1 MSVRRSLRTR
11 LFAAF
16 VVMALGLLVASSVAT
31 YVLVRRA
38 IEREALD
45 DMRDRAGQLAELAG
59 DFRVQL
65 PQDDPETRDVNEF
78 RVAVDRLRG
87 LGRALELASVVA
99 VVMGPDGELVQPPFL
114 ERSGERLDLPRG
126 VELDDI
132 DTEAV
137 LAGDESTGRRGE
149 LVFLAQPVR
158 DTQLGLLVLVA
169 TDTIDLSVLDRA
181 LPLLLVAVAVLLAL
195 AAVVSAWLARR
206 LLRPVRAIEVA
217 ARDLAAGD
225 LTARASLPKGTDEEM
240 RALARTLNALAARLE
255 DRRDADRAFLMSVS
269 HDLRTPLT
277 AIRGYAEALADGT
290 VDGAE
295 GRARAAGIIQ
305 AETRR
310 LERLVRDL
318 LDLARLD
325 AHEYSLTPQPCDAA
339 AVVRDAAEAFLP
351 AAHDIGVELAVDAR
365 EPVRAD
371 VDPDRL
377 GQVVANLVE
386 NALKFARARI
396 DVEVHAAP
404 GELELLVTDDGPGIA
419 DSEVE
424 RVFERLYTARG
435 TPGRSVGTGLG
446 LAIVGE
452 LAGAMGGS
460 ARVEK
465 PSGGGVR
472 FVVTLPIGPSASV

>member
-11 LFAAF
+11 LFVAF

-45 DMRDRAGQLAELAG
+45 DMRARAGRLAELAD

-65 PQDDPETRDVNEF
+65 PQDDPETGVNEF
-78 RVAVDRLRG
+78 RSAVARLRD

-99 VVMGPDGELVQPPFL
+99 VVLGPDGQLVQPPFV
-114 ERSGERLDLPRG
+114 ERSGGDRLDLPPG
-126 VELDDI
+126 VDLDDI

-137 LAGDESTGRRGE
+137 LAGDESTGRRGD

-158 DTQLGLLVLVA
+158 ETQLGLLVLVA
-169 TDTIDLSVLDRA
+169 TDTIDLSVLDRT

-217 ARDLAAGD
+217 ARDLATGD

-240 RALARTLNALAARLE
+240 RSLAGTLNALAARLE
-255 DRRDADRAFLMSVS
+255 DRRAADRAFLMSVS

-351 AAHDIGVELAVDAR
+351 AAHDIGVDLAVDAR

-404 GELELLVTDDGPGIA
+404 GEIELLVTDDGPGIA
-419 DSEVE
+419 DAEID

-452 LAGAMGGS
+452 LAAAMGGR

-465 PSGGGVR
+465 PAGGGVR
-472 FVVTLPIGPSASV
+472 FVVTLPVGPAAPA